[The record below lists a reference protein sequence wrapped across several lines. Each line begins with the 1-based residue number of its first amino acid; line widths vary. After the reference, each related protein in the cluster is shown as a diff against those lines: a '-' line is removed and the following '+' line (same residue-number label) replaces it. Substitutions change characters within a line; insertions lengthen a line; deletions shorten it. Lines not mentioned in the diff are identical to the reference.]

1 MDASGHISRSRDP
14 DICLSEYIL
23 VEADLLLFFAG
34 APRAA
39 LHLSGSL
46 FHDHLKAVGTTGSHW
61 QCARPLIAW
70 RPFAWRAY
78 SRNGIPRQLEVVR
91 LEQEIKFIKLH
102 KDEGNVSLI
111 RLCRPIP
118 ASSAID
124 RHPSLRTQY
133 EWAKVWHKKS
143 LTRCQEFKS
152 APKMDG
158 FLSVLRDT
166 DANDNDKDENSQCAG
181 FHEDILTEDHRI
193 VRKVQRTPRGGQRGR
208 RRRGSGSTPHTDHS
222 QEGIRR
228 LRSGRTIARMWLHQR
243 ITGIDKVLAWARLR
257 RAVVCLTAASDAGAL
272 ACCSQSDL
280 QDLDSLCLCILVDCK
295 KGAECARKHAGRPVD
310 EDGSHCTA
318 SGQKSPGAGLALP
331 NRPNTSSRQQ
341 ASAPAS
347 KCSSASF
354 QGLSIKTI
362 DTYNRCLFMFKLQG
376 WICPISQCEFPIY
389 DIRIRIGIYIYLD
402 IYDIHKLQVS
412 RYSLIRSC
420 FFTYRH
426 AGKHRYRKV
435 ANVWLGGQEGQAV
448 ISKASLR

>member
-78 SRNGIPRQLEVVR
+78 SRNGIPRQLEVIR

-102 KDEGNVSLI
+102 KDKGNVSLV

-228 LRSGRTIARMWLHQR
+228 LRSGRTIARVWLHQR
-243 ITGIDKVLAWARLR
+243 ITGIDKVLAWARVRRAGLGRRCMPHCGLR
-257 RAVVCLTAASDAGAL
+257 RRRSRLLFAERPAGSRLSLPLHPGRLQERCWVRPQACWPPRRWGWFPLHRVRPKKSRRRPCPAKPAQHQLETAGERAG
-272 ACCSQSDL
+272 
-280 QDLDSLCLCILVDCK
+280 I
-295 KGAECARKHAGRPVD
+295 
-310 EDGSHCTA
+310 
-318 SGQKSPGAGLALP
+318 
-331 NRPNTSSRQQ
+331 
-341 ASAPAS
+341 
-347 KCSSASF
+347 
-354 QGLSIKTI
+354 
-362 DTYNRCLFMFKLQG
+362 
-376 WICPISQCEFPIY
+376 
-389 DIRIRIGIYIYLD
+389 
-402 IYDIHKLQVS
+402 
-412 RYSLIRSC
+412 
-420 FFTYRH
+420 
-426 AGKHRYRKV
+426 
-435 ANVWLGGQEGQAV
+435 
-448 ISKASLR
+448 